1 MAFAL
6 LSNWNKSQ
14 SSLKVSVLTNFA
26 GTSGPLGDL
35 LPVGTSVHQFTAT
48 DQDDAISCSINA
60 PEGAKFGITKVDTA
74 TGAQPKFG
82 DVITWMCRR
91 RYVSLLMAI
100 RTFSDVI

>member
-1 MAFAL
+1 MTIMC
-6 LSNWNKSQ
+6 SDGTDQ
-14 SSLKVSVLTNFA
+14 ITSSYKVDISDVVSVLTNFA

-82 DVITWMCRR
+82 DVIT
-91 RYVSLLMAI
+91 
-100 RTFSDVI
+100 